1 MKDYVVTS
9 FPAEP
14 LVPVGGLKLE
24 KLLKFMLSLMLIR
37 CFSFFFSMGAGVSFS
52 F

>member
-14 LVPVGGLKLE
+14 LMPVGGLKLE
-24 KLLKFMLSLMLIR
+24 KLLKFML
-37 CFSFFFSMGAGVSFS
+37 
-52 F
+52 